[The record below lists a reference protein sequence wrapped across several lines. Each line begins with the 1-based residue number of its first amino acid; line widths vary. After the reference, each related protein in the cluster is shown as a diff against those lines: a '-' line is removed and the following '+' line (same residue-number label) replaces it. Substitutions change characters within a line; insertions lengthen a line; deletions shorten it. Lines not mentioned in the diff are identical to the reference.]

1 MSAYDKANKKN
12 PPYKLLALDGGGI
25 RGMITLEVLAE
36 IENTL
41 RSSLGKENEK
51 FVLADYFDYVA
62 GTSTGAII
70 ATCISWGMSVAD
82 IQKFYQESGEK
93 MFDKAFILKITRE
106 MRYKYGDKNLADQLK
121 EVFGEDTTFGS
132 ERLKTLLM
140 MVMRNAST
148 DSPWPVSNNPCAKY
162 NNPELPDS
170 NLNLPLWQLVRAS
183 TAAPTFFPPEQV
195 LLGDKKFIFVDGGV
209 TPYNNPAFQLFLMA
223 TLESYNLKWEA
234 GEDKM
239 LLVSVGTGTTP
250 NINPDLKA
258 SQMNTLYSAQTIPSA
273 LMLASQHEQDFL
285 CRVFGKCLL
294 GDEINGE
301 VGDLI
306 GSKGPLDSKL
316 FTYLRYDVELTRK
329 GLDKLGGLEDINP
342 ETVQQMDSIKH
353 MAELERI
360 GKAIAKKVKP
370 QHFENFVDSS
380 ATLTTVS

>member
-1 MSAYDKANKKN
+1 MSIYDKANKKN

-25 RGMITLEVLAE
+25 RGMVSLEVLAE
-36 IENTL
+36 IEATL
-41 RSSLGKENEK
+41 RSSLGADKN

-82 IQKFYQESGEK
+82 IKKFYQDSGNQ
-93 MFDKAFILKITRE
+93 MFDKAFILNITRT
-106 MRYKYGDKNLADQLK
+106 MRYKYGDENLAAQLK

-132 ERLKTLLM
+132 KDLKTLLM
-140 MVMRNAST
+140 LVMRNVST
-148 DSPWPVSNNPCAKY
+148 DSPWPLSNNPYAKY
-162 NNPELPDS
+162 NNPNQPDS

-195 LLGDKKFIFVDGGV
+195 QLGDKKFIFVDGAI

-223 TLESYNLKWEA
+223 TLEPYNLKWQA

-258 SQMNTLYSAQTIPSA
+258 SQMNTLYNAQTIPLA
-273 LMLASQHEQDFL
+273 LMFASQQEQDFL
-285 CRVFGKCLL
+285 CRIFGKCLL
-294 GDEINGE
+294 GDAIDGE
-301 VGDLI
+301 VGDLLE
-306 GSKGPLDSKL
+306 SKGPLESKL

-329 GLDKLGGLEDINP
+329 GLDKLGGLEDINVKD
-342 ETVQQMDSIKH
+342 VQEMDSVQH
-353 MAELERI
+353 MDKLERI

-370 QHFENFVDSS
+370 QHFENFVDAS
-380 ATLTTVS
+380 ASLTTAG